1 MLKYVQEVIG
11 GFIMDNN
18 DKIQIFEDKKIRTA
32 WNEETEEW
40 YFSVV
45 DVLGVLTDSPNPNNY
60 WKVLKKRLK
69 DEGNESVTNCNQ
81 LKLKSHKDGK
91 KYKTDV
97 ADTEQLLRIIQSIPS
112 PKAEPFK
119 LWLAQVGS
127 ERLDEIVNGLQIC
140 KGCFT
145 GKYPLEPPTEDIR
158 GDFEK

>member
-1 MLKYVQEVIG
+1 
-11 GFIMDNN
+11 MDNN

-45 DVLGVLTDSPNPNNY
+45 DVIGVLTDSPKPNNY

-69 DEGNESVTNCNQ
+69 DEGNELVTNCNQ
-81 LKLKSHKDGK
+81 LKLKSPKDGK

-119 LWLAQVGS
+119 MWLAQVGR
-127 ERLDEIVNGLQIC
+127 ERIEETIDPELGIDRA
-140 KGCFT
+140 
-145 GKYPLEPPTEDIR
+145 LETY
-158 GDFEK
+158 